1 MQSLKSEIS
10 EYKKFI
16 ENDFAK
22 FGGMALFEQNAVPIR
37 NVYRALGMC
46 EISVD
51 YDYLSENVRAEF
63 KRIQLSLLNFL
74 VALPCGNELFI
85 TAITRQISEEIL
97 RVVYMI
103 HISDSVDGNSRLS
116 FRHLWLDGIKKT
128 DFYQESTKEK
138 IVLDKVAHYFGD
150 NSVKLHNVTS
160 GNTTKLSGYLQNL
173 VEECQISS
181 TTALSNELNTLCK
194 AVYQLLPVVCDID
207 SDKMTMPQ
215 KATYK
220 FIS

>member
-10 EYKKFI
+10 EYQKFI

-63 KRIQLSLLNFL
+63 KRIQLSLLNLL

-97 RVVYMI
+97 RVVY
-103 HISDSVDGNSRLS
+103 
-116 FRHLWLDGIKKT
+116 
-128 DFYQESTKEK
+128 
-138 IVLDKVAHYFGD
+138 
-150 NSVKLHNVTS
+150 
-160 GNTTKLSGYLQNL
+160 SGY
-173 VEECQISS
+173 
-181 TTALSNELNTLCK
+181 
-194 AVYQLLPVVCDID
+194 
-207 SDKMTMPQ
+207 
-215 KATYK
+215 
-220 FIS
+220 